1 MNNSPGGRQ
10 SPLGLFPGHRAPR
23 AGPEFAARSM
33 GCESKGVMLIL
44 IRRRDHKYEKAHM
57 AEPEGIVAVVCADS
71 TACYKGQK
79 LEFRILCGSI

>member
-1 MNNSPGGRQ
+1 MAVRTLPWAPGPAGR
-10 SPLGLFPGHRAPR
+10 
-23 AGPEFAARSM
+23 PEFAARSM

-44 IRRRDHKYEKAHM
+44 IRRRDYKDEKAHM